1 MPLSLRASG
10 SCRLRR
16 EIQTRRES
24 LSNARGAV
32 RLCRPRGALVLQ
44 QALGGAN
51 DPSLI
56 EVCQREGRALV
67 TLDLDFANIQRYP
80 PVNYCG
86 IMVLRL
92 GTQAHEP
99 VARALTNAI
108 DVLQRE
114 ALNGRL
120 WIVEVGRIRI
130 HE

>member
-1 MPLSLRASG
+1 VRFKLDENLSPTL
-10 SCRLRR
+10 
-16 EIQTRRES
+16 
-24 LSNARGAV
+24 AV
-32 RLCRPRGALVLQ
+32 QFVSAGHEAHSVLE

-51 DPSLI
+51 DPRLI
-56 EVCQREGRALV
+56 EICQREGRVLV

-80 PVNYCG
+80 PTIYCG

-92 GTQAHEP
+92 GTQAHGP

-108 DVLQRE
+108 DLLQKE
-114 ALNGRL
+114 DLNGRL

>member
-1 MPLSLRASG
+1 
-10 SCRLRR
+10 
-16 EIQTRRES
+16 
-24 LSNARGAV
+24 
-32 RLCRPRGALVLQ
+32 VLE

-51 DPSLI
+51 DPRI
-56 EVCQREGRALV
+56 IAVCQLEGRALV

-80 PVNYCG
+80 PASCCG

-92 GTQAHEP
+92 GTQAHGP

-114 ALNGRL
+114 ALKGRL

>member
-1 MPLSLRASG
+1 MKFKLDENLSPTLAAQFVSAG
-10 SCRLRR
+10 HEAHS
-16 EIQTRRES
+16 
-24 LSNARGAV
+24 
-32 RLCRPRGALVLQ
+32 VLE

-51 DPSLI
+51 DPRLI

-80 PVNYCG
+80 PANYCG

>member
-1 MPLSLRASG
+1 VKFKLDENLSPTLAAQFVSAG
-10 SCRLRR
+10 HEAHS
-16 EIQTRRES
+16 
-24 LSNARGAV
+24 
-32 RLCRPRGALVLQ
+32 VLD
-44 QALGGAN
+44 QALGGAS
-51 DPSLI
+51 DPHLI

-80 PVNYCG
+80 PATYCG

-92 GTQAHEP
+92 GTQACGP
-99 VARALTNAI
+99 VASALTNAI

>member
-1 MPLSLRASG
+1 MKFKLDENLSP
-10 SCRLRR
+10 
-16 EIQTRRES
+16 T
-24 LSNARGAV
+24 LSAHFVSAGHEAHS
-32 RLCRPRGALVLQ
+32 VLE

-51 DPSLI
+51 DPRLI
-56 EVCQREGRALV
+56 EVCQLEGRALV

-80 PVNYCG
+80 PVGYCG

-92 GTQAHEP
+92 GTQAHGP
-99 VARALTNAI
+99 VARALMNAI

>member
-1 MPLSLRASG
+1 VKFKLDENLSPTLAAQFVSAG
-10 SCRLRR
+10 HEAHS
-16 EIQTRRES
+16 
-24 LSNARGAV
+24 
-32 RLCRPRGALVLQ
+32 VLEQ
-44 QALGGAN
+44 VLGGAN

-99 VARALTNAI
+99 AARALTNAI